1 MLRRITPLFTARRG
15 QLTLNQALREKDVMI
30 VDVRTQQEVAE
41 SGTCPGAVNIPLDAI
56 PINAKIFGGDR
67 TRPIVFFCA
76 KGIRAANA
84 ADFLTRLGFSN
95 SYSTTNAQSVMQL
108 LNEAKS
114 SKSD

>member
-1 MLRRITPLFTARRG
+1 MLRRIAPLFTGRRG
-15 QLTLNQALREKDVMI
+15 QLTLIQALREKDVLI
-30 VDVRTQQEVAE
+30 VDVRTQQEVTE

-56 PINAKIFGGDR
+56 PINAQIFGEDL
-67 TRPIVFFCA
+67 TRPVIFVCA

-108 LNEAKS
+108 LNKAKS